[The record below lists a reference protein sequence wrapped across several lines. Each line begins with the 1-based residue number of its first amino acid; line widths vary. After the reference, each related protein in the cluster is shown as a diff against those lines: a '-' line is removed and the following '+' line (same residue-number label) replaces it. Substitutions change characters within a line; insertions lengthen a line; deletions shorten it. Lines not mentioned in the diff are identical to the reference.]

1 MPLDRPFKVR
11 SPAMQVPCTVSL
23 QHTTALGS
31 LNCNMGVLPHPAG
44 GLLGIPRA
52 LAGAAR
58 DALRPLTGVGL

>member
-1 MPLDRPFKVR
+1 
-11 SPAMQVPCTVSL
+11 MQVPCTVSL

>member
-1 MPLDRPFKVR
+1 MTLHRPSKIR
-11 SPAMQVPCTVSL
+11 SPAMQVPCIVSL

-31 LNCNMGVLPHPAG
+31 LNCHMGVLPHPAG

-58 DALRPLTGVGL
+58 DALRPLTGVAL

>member
-1 MPLDRPFKVR
+1 
-11 SPAMQVPCTVSL
+11 MQVPRIVSL

-31 LNCNMGVLPHPAG
+31 LNCHMGVLPHPAG

-58 DALRPLTGVGL
+58 DALRPLTGVRL